1 MKVSI
6 IIPIYKVEFYIER
19 CLESVFNQIYRNL
32 EIILVDDCSPNKSMD
47 IAKEIIEKSENTN
60 DLSFIFV
67 KHDINKGLSAA
78 RNSGTKVATG
88 DYIYYLDSDD
98 EITPTCISTMINE
111 VFLHKQIQ
119 LVQGYTRSVPDSN
132 YYHTEN
138 NNLFGYKNS
147 NYWYSIKLCDINNKF
162 PINAW
167 NKLIKREFLI
177 NNKLYFLEGILHED
191 ECWIFYVSKC
201 LQSFS
206 FIKETTYIHY
216 INPNSIM
223 SSINKKDEKSCASL
237 SKLLIDVISNINLP
251 CKGKYNRMVFL
262 YFNAY
267 LRRGGDKEKSK
278 IERLLLFKL
287 FKEHY
292 YKMAILFIC
301 SSIMEKRRGGWRFKK
316 RLYNYMNYLTR
327 QDIKTIE
334 KQNVYE

>member
-32 EIILVDDCSPNKSMD
+32 EIILVDDCSPDKSMD

-119 LVQGYTRSVPDSN
+119 LVQGYTRSVP
-132 YYHTEN
+132 
-138 NNLFGYKNS
+138 
-147 NYWYSIKLCDINNKF
+147 
-162 PINAW
+162 AW